1 VSLGVKNY
9 VLAICEKPDAARR
22 IARAIGTDEFKETR
36 IDGVEVYVSKDAKKT
51 YVVCSAI
58 GHLYTLEDPTSK
70 RRIYPVF
77 DVEWIPLSEK
87 GERIYRILS
96 VISKLAKDA
105 SHFVNSCDYD
115 QEGEV
120 IGYNILKYA
129 CKNKHDG
136 AFRAKFSTLTD
147 DELRSAFQHMEQG
160 TGKGLADAGRARH
173 MLDFIYGVNLS
184 RALSE
189 SAYQFNKRFRNLTI
203 GRVQG
208 PTLSFVVDRETE
220 IRSHLPVPFWAVT
233 AKFAKDN
240 QVFDAQYEKERI
252 NRLAEAEEI
261 LLACKGKDGRVDDIS
276 STTVRL
282 RPPHPFN
289 LGDLQQEA
297 YKLFQF
303 SPSFTLSIAEKLY
316 LNALISYPR
325 TASQKLPRSIN
336 YKRIIKN
343 LAGINVYSFLANDLL
358 KGRLIPNEG
367 IKDDPAHPAIHPT
380 GELPKRRL
388 EGMEWKLYDLIVKRF
403 FATFG
408 DPATIERIVVLV
420 DINGYKFKANGRIT
434 KYAGWTKY
442 YKPYANM
449 HDVELP
455 QLDVGD
461 ILANKGIKSTEKFTQ
476 PPMRFNQA
484 SLLDMMEKEQIGTK
498 ATRAEIIKTLIDR
511 GYITSESIEATDL
524 GFAVIES
531 MRSYMPDIVSTEL
544 TREMEKQLDD
554 VEGSKL
560 PSDQVI
566 DRAVEKLIN
575 TLSVFKS
582 KEVEVGKGMNAAIV
596 TTAMT
601 QNVVGTCPLCKDGK
615 LRIIRSKQSGKRF
628 VGCSNFG
635 KGCKGSMPL
644 PQKGIVKKTKKV
656 CKVCK
661 WPIVFVRFKN
671 RKFSWQ
677 LCININCPTKKNKV
691 ETIKYK
697 QLTKNNQVE
706 KV

>member
-1 VSLGVKNY
+1 MSLGVKNY
-9 VLAICEKPDAARR
+9 VLTICEKPNAARR

-36 IDGVEVYVSKDAKKT
+36 IDGVEVYISKYGKKT
-51 YVVCSAI
+51 YVVCSAL
-58 GHLYTLEDPTSK
+58 GHLYTLEDPTAK
-70 RRIYPVF
+70 RHIYPVF

-87 GERIYRILS
+87 GRKRINRILG

-105 SHFVNSCDYD
+105 SHFVNSCDFD

-129 CKNKHDG
+129 CNNKQGD

-147 DELRSAFQHMEQG
+147 DELRSAFENMEQG
-160 TGKGLADAGRARH
+160 TGQGLADAGRARH

-189 SAYQFNKRFRNLTI
+189 SAYHTNKRFRNLTI

-208 PTLSFVVDRETE
+208 PTLSFVVDREIE
-220 IRSHLPVPFWAVT
+220 IRSHLPVPFWVVT
-233 AKFAKDN
+233 AKFAKDD
-240 QVFDAQYEKERI
+240 QVFDVQYEKERI
-252 NRLAEAEEI
+252 NKLAEAEQI
-261 LLACKGKDGRVDDIS
+261 LLACKGKDGRVDDIN

-282 RPPHPFN
+282 RPPTPFN

-297 YKLFQF
+297 YRLFHF

-316 LNALISYPR
+316 LAALISYPR
-325 TASQKLPRSIN
+325 TSSQKLPQSIN
-336 YKRIIKN
+336 YKKIIRN
-343 LAGINVYSFLANDLL
+343 LAGINVYSSLANDLL
-358 KGRLIPNEG
+358 RGRLIPNEG

-388 EGMEWKLYDLIVKRF
+388 EGTEWKLYDLIVKRF

-408 DPATIERIVVLV
+408 DPATIERIVVLIDV
-420 DINGYKFKANGRIT
+420 NGYKFKANGRIT

-455 QLDVGD
+455 QLNVND
-461 ILANKGIKSTEKFTQ
+461 ILANKGVKNVEKFTQ
-476 PPMRFNQA
+476 PPMRFSQA
-484 SLLDMMEKEQIGTK
+484 SLLDRMDKEQIGTK

-524 GFAVIES
+524 GFAIIES

-544 TREMEKQLDD
+544 TRQMEKQLDE
-554 VEGSKL
+554 VELGNI
-560 PSDQVI
+560 PSDNVI

-575 TLSVFKS
+575 TLAVFKS
-582 KEVEVGKGMNAAIV
+582 KEAEVGRGMNAAIV

-601 QNVVGTCPLCKDGK
+601 QNVVGTCPLCTDGK
-615 LRIIRSKQSGKRF
+615 LRIIRSKASGKRF

-644 PQKGIVKKTKKV
+644 PQTGIIIKTKKV
-656 CKVCK
+656 CTICK
-661 WPIVFVRFKN
+661 WPVLFVRLKN
-671 RKFSWQ
+671 RKFSWK
-677 LCININCPTKKNKV
+677 LCINVNCPTKKNSV
-691 ETIKYK
+691 EQIK
-697 QLTKNNQVE
+697 
-706 KV
+706 

>member
-1 VSLGVKNY
+1 MSLGVKNY
-9 VLAICEKPDAARR
+9 VLTICEKPDAARR
-22 IARAIGTDEFKETR
+22 IARAIGTVEFKETR
-36 IDGVEVYVSKDAKKT
+36 IDGVEVYVSKDGKKT
-51 YVVCSAI
+51 YVVCSAL

-87 GERIYRILS
+87 GERIDRI
-96 VISKLAKDA
+96 IRIIGKLAKDA
-105 SHFVNSCDYD
+105 SHFVNSCDFD

-129 CKNKHDG
+129 CKDKYED

-147 DELRSAFQHMEQG
+147 DELRSAFENMEQR

-208 PTLSFVVDRETE
+208 PTLSFVVDREIE
-220 IRSHLPVPFWAVT
+220 IRSHLPIPFWVVT
-233 AKFAKDN
+233 AKFTKDN
-240 QVFDAQYEKERI
+240 QVFDAQYEEERI
-252 NRLAEAEEI
+252 NRFAEAEQI
-261 LLACKGKDGRVDDIS
+261 LLACKGKNGRVDDIS

-282 RPPHPFN
+282 RPPAPFN

-297 YKLFQF
+297 YRLFHY

-316 LNALISYPR
+316 LDALISYPR
-325 TASQKLPRSIN
+325 TSSQKLPRSIN
-336 YKRIIKN
+336 YKNIIRN
-343 LAGINVYSFLANDLL
+343 LAGINVYSSFANDLL
-358 KGRLIPNEG
+358 RGRLIPNEG

-380 GELPKRRL
+380 GELPKRKL
-388 EGMEWKLYDLIVKRF
+388 EATEWKLYDLIVKRF
-403 FATFG
+403 FAAFG
-408 DPATIERIVVLV
+408 DPAMIERIVVLIAV
-420 DINGYKFKANGRIT
+420 NGYKFKANGRIT

-442 YKPYANM
+442 YTPYANM

-455 QLDVGD
+455 QLNVGD
-461 ILANKGIKSTEKFTQ
+461 ILANKGIKSVEKFTQ
-476 PPMRFNQA
+476 PPLRFNQA
-484 SLLDMMEKEQIGTK
+484 SLLDRMEKEQIGTK

-511 GYITSESIEATDL
+511 GYITSEMIEATDL

-544 TREMEKQLDD
+544 TREMERQLEE
-554 VEGSKL
+554 VELGHI
-560 PSDQVI
+560 PSDNLI
-566 DRAVEKLIN
+566 DHAVEKLIN
-575 TLSVFKS
+575 TLAIFKS
-582 KEVEVGKGMNAAIV
+582 KEVEVGKVMNAAIV
-596 TTAMT
+596 TTAMM
-601 QNVVGTCPLCKDGK
+601 QNTVGTCPLCKDGQ

-644 PQKGIVKKTKKV
+644 PQTGTIRKTKKV
-656 CKVCK
+656 CSVCK

-671 RKFSWQ
+671 RKFSWK
-677 LCININCPTKKNKV
+677 LCININCPTKKN
-691 ETIKYK
+691 T
-697 QLTKNNQVE
+697 VE
-706 KV
+706 KIQQKSK